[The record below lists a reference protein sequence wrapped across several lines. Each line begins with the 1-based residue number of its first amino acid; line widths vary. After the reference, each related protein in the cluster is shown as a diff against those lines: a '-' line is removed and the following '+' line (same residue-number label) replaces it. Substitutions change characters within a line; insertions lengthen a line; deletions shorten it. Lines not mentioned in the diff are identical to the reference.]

1 MPIRAVPIRRPS
13 SPRRPSRRRLSTVL
27 AVLATCGVLA
37 GAAQAQVTLTGPS
50 WQIGVSDYGYSD
62 YLGDLTPG
70 FEGREYLSGEWGAA
84 IGYQRQGKTVSPLW
98 LEPNFIYPDWQTN
111 SNFQVV
117 TPMTLGDLNAQG
129 LPTAMSVIANN
140 DLRIT
145 QKLQIVDT
153 LTGIAMG
160 NAAAGAGS
168 GASLLSNRYVLT
180 QSYTFEN
187 ISGTSLSGLQF
198 FQLLHGLNSQGGVF
212 DNRAYGGAMADY
224 RYDTTLGGD
233 ASQLGGAG
241 QFDYIGFHSKIAPSA
256 VEIGAYGRFDV
267 DNHGLGKPSVGTH
280 LSVEANAL
288 NGQKQYSGLPS
299 DSSPGT
305 WVAGAQRYELGT
317 LAADQSVTFDLALS
331 ILTGYQVG
339 GSGGGGT
346 QGSAGG
352 GSSQPGGVDF
362 EFNGSVDAGKFFF
375 SFEREDA
382 QGVSALIAAGQ
393 IGTLSFQLPGD
404 HLPLWELEYDASFSG
419 LLTLHFGLTG
429 LVPAG
434 IDPSRLHV
442 YHWKDGSW
450 VDLGGV
456 YDAARNTLTVTTDSL
471 SPFAVGLPVPEPA
484 SAALLLLGLGVLVAR
499 ARRRDGLAG

>member
-1 MPIRAVPIRRPS
+1 MAFTAALNRPAL
-13 SPRRPSRRRLSTVL
+13 RRLSAALGLVFAAGAWPGAAL
-27 AVLATCGVLA
+27 AQGVL
-37 GAAQAQVTLTGPS
+37 LSGPA
-50 WQIGVSDYGYSD
+50 WQIAVSDYGYSD

-84 IGYQRQGKTVSPLW
+84 VGYTRQGRTTAPLW

-117 TPMTLGDLNAQG
+117 TPMALGNLNAQG
-129 LPTAMSVIANN
+129 LPTAMSVIAND

-145 QKLQIVDT
+145 QKLQIIDT
-153 LTGIAMG
+153 LTGMAMG
-160 NAAAGAGS
+160 NAAAAAGGS

-198 FQLLHGLNSQGGVF
+198 FQLLHGLNSQSGVY

-233 ASQLGGAG
+233 ASALGGAG
-241 QFDYIGFHSKIAPSA
+241 QFDYIGFHSKVAPSA
-256 VEIGAYGRFDV
+256 VEVGAYGSFDV
-267 DNHGLGKPSVGTH
+267 DNHSIGKPSVGTH

-288 NGQKQYSGLPS
+288 NGQTSYSGLPS
-299 DSSPGT
+299 ATSTGT
-305 WVAGAQRYELGT
+305 WVAGAQRYEMGT
-317 LAADQSVTFDLALS
+317 LAADQSVSFDLALS
-331 ILTGYQVG
+331 ILTGYQVS
-339 GSGGGGT
+339 GSNGGGT
-346 QGSAGG
+346 QGSVGG
-352 GSSQPGGVDF
+352 GSSQAGGIDF
-362 EFNGSVDAGKFFF
+362 EFSGSVDTGKFFF

-382 QGVSALIAAGQ
+382 QGVAELIAAGQ
-393 IGTLSFQLPGD
+393 FGTLSFGLPGD
-404 HLPLWELEYDASFSG
+404 RLPLWELEYDASFSG
-419 LLTLHFGLTG
+419 QLTLHFGVSG
-429 LVPAG
+429 LLPAG
-434 IDPSRLHV
+434 VDPSRLHV

-456 YDAARNTLTVTTDSL
+456 YDATLGTLTVTTDSL

-484 SAALLLLGLGVLVAR
+484 SAALLLVGLGVLVTRAAR
-499 ARRRDGLAG
+499 AGRQAA